1 MGERPKTVL
10 TRHLGKED
18 GEAFDAFVRAS
29 PFAAVQQTRAWAEN
43 APRNGRHD
51 YLYFLCRDG
60 DELIGTAVI
69 RRSRLAPGVVLATAQ
84 RGPVVSNPA
93 RLEEAVRALKSALK
107 AAGFATL
114 VAGPRFANEE
124 RQEAEALLARWV
136 FRPLPASTQSLHV
149 FTGKI
154 PLQGSE
160 EEILAGFKQRGRRS
174 IRKVAASGVAVRGFA
189 VTDLPAC
196 RALIADF
203 HARRPDY
210 DVAGQ
215 LDIEAQARLI
225 EAEGGAMLVAETE
238 GRIVG
243 FHSFVRQGG
252 SALWLAMATDDD
264 PQAPRSYVL
273 LWEAVRRAKALG
285 LSSYDLAGLSPDEET
300 SGRDQFKQAFA
311 PVREDLLPAH
321 VTALRPLRHAIFF
334 TARQT
339 YRARRKK

>member
-10 TRHLGKED
+10 TRQLGKED
-18 GEAFDAFVRAS
+18 GEAFEAFVRAS
-29 PFAAVQQTRAWAEN
+29 PFAAAQQTRAWAEN
-43 APRNGRHD
+43 APRSGRHD

-60 DELIGTAVI
+60 ADPVGAAVI
-69 RRSRLAPGVVLATAQ
+69 RRSKLAPGVSLATVQ
-84 RGPVVSNPA
+84 RGPVVSEPA
-93 RLEEAVRALKSALK
+93 RLEDVVRALKAALK
-107 AAGFATL
+107 DAGFATV
-114 VAGPRFANEE
+114 VAGPRFARGQ
-124 RQEAEALLARWV
+124 RQEAEEALARCG
-136 FRPLPASTQSLHV
+136 FRPLPPSSQSLHV
-149 FTGKI
+149 VTGKI

-174 IRKVAASGVAVRGFA
+174 IRKVASSGVTVRDFTPA
-189 VTDLPAC
+189 DLPAC

-215 LDIEAQARLI
+215 LDLEAQARLI
-225 EAEGGAMLVAETE
+225 EAEGGAMLVAEGE

-243 FHSFVRQGG
+243 FHSFVRQGD

-264 PQAPRSYVL
+264 PQAPRSYLL
-273 LWEAVRRAKALG
+273 LWEGVRRAKALG
-285 LSSYDLAGLSPDEET
+285 LSSYDLAGLSPEEGA

-321 VTALRPLRHAIFF
+321 VAALRPLRHAIFF
-334 TARQT
+334 TARQL
-339 YRARRKK
+339 YRARRKR